1 MLPVVGGIATTVA
14 LAGMSAGTAFAA
26 DGNESASAYAV
37 RADATL
43 LNSVTAGL
51 PTQGKVVYS
60 KGKGDSRTL
69 LPVDSKPLKAHVLN
83 TSAEK
88 QGGKLTSKAEV
99 LDLDALDGIVKAH
112 LITADCTEDAN
123 GEQHGNT
130 QLVDAF
136 AAGVKLSPNNPNS
149 INLLG
154 GTVEVRVNEQIKD
167 SKTGVLTVNALHI
180 IVSGV
185 LHDFARVDMIISQA
199 KCSANEKAGEP
210 LPGDDDN
217 LPIGLPKNPPPTT
230 TSKPATST
238 PTSVSSSVTA
248 APSSSTP
255 AAAPKLP
262 NTGANV
268 AWLAGGAVVLLGAG
282 TGALWWTRRRNAASH
297 G

>member
-14 LAGMSAGTAFAA
+14 LAGMSAGTAYAA

-37 RADATL
+37 RAEATL

-60 KGKGDSRTL
+60 KGKGDRRTL

-88 QGGKLTSKAEV
+88 QGGKLVSKAEV
-99 LDLDALDGIVKAH
+99 LDLDALDGIVTAH
-112 LITADCTEDAN
+112 LVEADCTEDAN
-123 GEQHGNT
+123 GEQHGST
-130 QLVDAF
+130 QLVNAV

-154 GTVEVRVNEQIKD
+154 GTVEVRVNEQIHDKA
-167 SKTGVLTVNALHI
+167 TGVLTVNAIHI
-180 IVSGV
+180 IVSGI
-185 LHDFARVDMIISQA
+185 LHDIARADIIISQA
-199 KCSANEKAGEP
+199 KCSPNEHAGEGDEG
-210 LPGDDDN
+210 PG
-217 LPIGLPKNPPPTT
+217 LPIVNPAPSSSSRPTT
-230 TSKPATST
+230 SS
-238 PTSVSSSVTA
+238 PTTVSPSVTA
-248 APSSSTP
+248 APSSSA
-255 AAAPKLP
+255 AAAPRLP

>member
-37 RADATL
+37 RAEATL

-88 QGGKLTSKAEV
+88 QGSKLVSKAEV

-112 LITADCTEDAN
+112 LVTADCTEDAN
-123 GEQHGNT
+123 GEQHGST
-130 QLVDAF
+130 QLVEAF

-154 GTVEVRVNEQIKD
+154 GTVEVRINEQIKD
-167 SKTGVLTVNALHI
+167 KSTGVLTVNALHI

-199 KCSANEKAGEP
+199 KCSDNEHAGE
-210 LPGDDDN
+210 GDDAPG
-217 LPIGLPKNPPPTT
+217 LPIGLPTTPAPSSTSRPTT
-230 TSKPATST
+230 SG
-238 PTSVSSSVTA
+238 PTTVSSSVTA
-248 APSSSTP
+248 APSSSA

-282 TGALWWTRRRNAASH
+282 TGALWWARRRNAASH